1 MIAVIASQSIRE
13 SVRQLNRRNLF
24 EVQDIDGHAPA
35 ELAAELEAGNY
46 QYAIFDLL
54 YFSGDV
60 DLGLLLIRR
69 IVETRPEL
77 TLIVVSD
84 SLDEDSL
91 FVEDVIKAGVPKEH
105 IITNRQA
112 GLRQQLLEI
121 FLSDDILKS
130 PAMDTAQPVAN
141 NSKGQDV
148 SNSEEVHSEGPL
160 SEGVPQ
166 EHPKQ
171 LERRAVAPSSRRCIS
186 VAVAG
191 AGSGIGCTTQAMQL
205 LLYCRAHGHHPA
217 LIEVHSAHSL
227 QDYLGGGKAP
237 NSDIIDETHF
247 IAMEQKPTPEELR
260 ACIRSHPEG
269 YDYIPC
275 TKRLAAANK
284 ILPSMPHYE
293 LVLRGVLRD
302 SGALCSYDY
311 VIIDGLPGDNP
322 LQENILAAADE
333 CVIPFQSK
341 VLEFS
346 AIFELAAIIENI
358 RSKCNPALK
367 IVGTVI
373 TMYDRTTT
381 ARDIC
386 EELASI
392 EEFAPFRAMV
402 SRLKE
407 AADAPGY
414 HTSCVASSHSKIGQ
428 QYISIAN
435 EFLAREGE

>member
-171 LERRAVAPSSRRCIS
+171 LERRAVDLP
-186 VAVAG
+186 AVAAFLLPLRVPAQALG
-191 AGSGIGCTTQAMQL
+191 AP
-205 LLYCRAHGHHPA
+205 R
-217 LIEVHSAHSL
+217 
-227 QDYLGGGKAP
+227 
-237 NSDIIDETHF
+237 
-247 IAMEQKPTPEELR
+247 R
-260 ACIRSHPEG
+260 
-269 YDYIPC
+269 
-275 TKRLAAANK
+275 
-284 ILPSMPHYE
+284 
-293 LVLRGVLRD
+293 
-302 SGALCSYDY
+302 LCSCYCIAERTG
-311 VIIDGLPGDNP
+311 IIP
-322 LQENILAAADE
+322 
-333 CVIPFQSK
+333 
-341 VLEFS
+341 
-346 AIFELAAIIENI
+346 
-358 RSKCNPALK
+358 R
-367 IVGTVI
+367 
-373 TMYDRTTT
+373 
-381 ARDIC
+381 
-386 EELASI
+386 
-392 EEFAPFRAMV
+392 
-402 SRLKE
+402 
-407 AADAPGY
+407 
-414 HTSCVASSHSKIGQ
+414 
-428 QYISIAN
+428 
-435 EFLAREGE
+435 

>member
-247 IAMEQKPTPEELR
+247 IIYGTDVYIGGKSAAKAREEHDILIFDYGNYSSIPDVTAYSS
-260 ACIRSHPEG
+260 ACFLLST
-269 YDYIPC
+269 D
-275 TKRLAAANK
+275 
-284 ILPSMPHYE
+284 
-293 LVLRGVLRD
+293 
-302 SGALCSYDY
+302 
-311 VIIDGLPGDNP
+311 
-322 LQENILAAADE
+322 
-333 CVIPFQSK
+333 
-341 VLEFS
+341 
-346 AIFELAAIIENI
+346 
-358 RSKCNPALK
+358 
-367 IVGTVI
+367 
-373 TMYDRTTT
+373 
-381 ARDIC
+381 
-386 EELASI
+386 
-392 EEFAPFRAMV
+392 
-402 SRLKE
+402 SRLTELSLPHISHDGIDFLAIKRKMRGG
-407 AADAPGY
+407 DDMRKNVIDTIFLHPI
-414 HTSCVASSHSKIGQ
+414 SASLLPFTMLTIIH
-428 QYISIAN
+428 ISIC
-435 EFLAREGE
+435 

>member
-148 SNSEEVHSEGPL
+148 SNS
-160 SEGVPQ
+160 
-166 EHPKQ
+166 
-171 LERRAVAPSSRRCIS
+171 
-186 VAVAG
+186 
-191 AGSGIGCTTQAMQL
+191 
-205 LLYCRAHGHHPA
+205 
-217 LIEVHSAHSL
+217 
-227 QDYLGGGKAP
+227 
-237 NSDIIDETHF
+237 
-247 IAMEQKPTPEELR
+247 
-260 ACIRSHPEG
+260 
-269 YDYIPC
+269 
-275 TKRLAAANK
+275 
-284 ILPSMPHYE
+284 
-293 LVLRGVLRD
+293 
-302 SGALCSYDY
+302 
-311 VIIDGLPGDNP
+311 
-322 LQENILAAADE
+322 
-333 CVIPFQSK
+333 
-341 VLEFS
+341 
-346 AIFELAAIIENI
+346 
-358 RSKCNPALK
+358 
-367 IVGTVI
+367 
-373 TMYDRTTT
+373 
-381 ARDIC
+381 
-386 EELASI
+386 
-392 EEFAPFRAMV
+392 
-402 SRLKE
+402 
-407 AADAPGY
+407 
-414 HTSCVASSHSKIGQ
+414 
-428 QYISIAN
+428 
-435 EFLAREGE
+435 

>member
-91 FVEDVIKAGVPKEH
+91 FVEDVIKAGVLKEH

-191 AGSGIGCTTQAMQL
+191 AGSGIGCTTQA
-205 LLYCRAHGHHPA
+205 
-217 LIEVHSAHSL
+217 
-227 QDYLGGGKAP
+227 
-237 NSDIIDETHF
+237 

>member
-1 MIAVIASQSIRE
+1 LIAVIASQSIRE

-247 IAMEQKPTPEELR
+247 IIYGTDVYIGGKSAAKAREEHDILIFDYGNYSSIPDVTAYHDKDIRIIVCGMKPWQTVPLYDVFAAEDNGIHYIFNSVHPSDQDTVRHMME
-260 ACIRSHPEG
+260 
-269 YDYIPC
+269 
-275 TKRLAAANK
+275 
-284 ILPSMPHYE
+284 
-293 LVLRGVLRD
+293 
-302 SGALCSYDY
+302 
-311 VIIDGLPGDNP
+311 
-322 LQENILAAADE
+322 
-333 CVIPFQSK
+333 
-341 VLEFS
+341 
-346 AIFELAAIIENI
+346 ELAANTHFAIWAPDYFNYCGGDKIYAPLLRTI
-358 RSKCNPALK
+358 HTHDVPPRVSASKSK
-367 IVGTVI
+367 F
-373 TMYDRTTT
+373 
-381 ARDIC
+381 
-386 EELASI
+386 S
-392 EEFAPFRAMV
+392 FFR
-402 SRLKE
+402 RK
-407 AADAPGY
+407 
-414 HTSCVASSHSKIGQ
+414 
-428 QYISIAN
+428 
-435 EFLAREGE
+435 